1 MRHSSS
7 GSAGLKAFVTGTP
20 IIGPMA
26 RALARSAPVEALRR
40 QLQFRGSSN
49 YWEERYQAGGN
60 SGAGSYGRLAEFKA
74 EVLNDFVAREA
85 IGSVVE
91 LGCGDGAQLE
101 LAEYPAY
108 VGIDVATSSVALCRT
123 RFAEDDTKRFYHST
137 ELPAGIGRFDLALS
151 LDVIYHLVEDAV
163 FEAYMR
169 QLFALSHRYVVIYAS
184 NQAQATASP
193 HVRHRQF
200 TRWVAAEQPGWQ
212 LHGFIPNRY
221 PYDPARPDDT
231 SFADFHIYRRDDA

>member
-1 MRHSSS
+1 MPHSSS
-7 GSAGLKAFVTGTP
+7 GPARLKDLVTGTP

-26 RALARSAPVEALRR
+26 RRLAQSGPVEALRR
-40 QLQFRGSSN
+40 RLQFHGSSN
-49 YWEERYQAGGN
+49 YWEERYRSGGN

-74 EVLNDFVAREA
+74 EVLNEFVAREGIA
-85 IGSVVE
+85 SVVE

-101 LAEYPAY
+101 LARYPAY
-108 VGIDVATSSVALCRT
+108 VGIDVAATSVALCRM
-123 RFAEDDTKRFYHST
+123 RFSDDTAKRFYHAS
-137 ELPAGIGRFDLALS
+137 ELPPDLGRFDLALS

-169 QLFALSHRYVVIYAS
+169 QLFALGGRYVAIYAS

-200 TRWVAAEQPGWQ
+200 TGWIEAHEPRWR
-212 LHGFIPNRY
+212 LHAFVPNRY
-221 PYDPARPDDT
+221 PHDPARPEDT
-231 SFADFHIYRRDDA
+231 SFADFHIFRRED